1 MALVDKCFEPD
12 PAALQKVLDLVPYY
26 YSWTMLFSEAT
37 ATHPIACGGHYR
49 RIGCRVAVAVAL
61 QEQDDALEVQSIAS
75 GNTTMNGIL
84 VGEFSAKGHG
94 FRVLDHHTGH
104 IRWSIRVSC

>member
-1 MALVDKCFEPD
+1 M
-12 PAALQKVLDLVPYY
+12 PYY
-26 YSWTMLFSEAT
+26 YSWSMLFSEAN

-75 GNTTMNGIL
+75 GNTTINGNL

-94 FRVLDHHTGH
+94 FRVLDPSHRPYSVVDKGQLLGCCRAPYLSH
-104 IRWSIRVSC
+104 